1 MSTPSLEESTAN
13 VSVEQ
18 AGIWDAETIADVA
31 ATTFPL
37 ACPADA
43 SQEDIAAFIDD
54 TLSAERFSEYLTDPT
69 RIVLKATVGGEIV
82 GYLMAVDAEPADP
95 GVREAVTA
103 LPTTEISKLYVLP
116 GRHGTGVAAALMA
129 AVVEHARAAGCRG
142 LWLGVNQQN
151 SRARRFY
158 AKNEFEVVGTRTF
171 QVGSQTHHDYVM
183 QRTL

>member
-69 RIVLKATVGGEIV
+69 RSVLKATVGGEIV
-82 GYLMAVDAEPADP
+82 G
-95 GVREAVTA
+95 
-103 LPTTEISKLYVLP
+103 
-116 GRHGTGVAAALMA
+116 
-129 AVVEHARAAGCRG
+129 
-142 LWLGVNQQN
+142 
-151 SRARRFY
+151 
-158 AKNEFEVVGTRTF
+158 
-171 QVGSQTHHDYVM
+171 
-183 QRTL
+183 